1 MSAGREVT
9 VPLPAAD
16 KEWLRGFAG
25 AFRGEQEAERYLYD
39 FWERV
44 QVIVE
49 WLERARREGMR
60 RVLELGSAPY
70 LLTLLLR
77 RHFDFDLRLANYF
90 GDPARNGPQT
100 QSVEGPGGRH
110 EFAFDHFNL
119 EVDAFPYE
127 DGSLD
132 AVVFSEILEH
142 LVVSADRPLSEMS
155 RVLRPGGYLLVST
168 PNVARLGNL
177 VTLFK
182 GRNINDGYSP
192 YGVYGRHNR
201 EYTLSEVVQ
210 ALERNGFEIAEQR
223 LRNIY
228 PHPLKTRVLQAL
240 RPGVWY
246 EHIFVL
252 GRKPL
257 TSRPRT

>member
-1 MSAGREVT
+1 MSPARDVPI
-9 VPLPAAD
+9 PLPAAD
-16 KEWLRGFAG
+16 REWLRGFAG
-25 AFRGEQEAERYLYD
+25 AFRGEAEAERYLYD
-39 FWERV
+39 CWERV

-49 WLERARREGMR
+49 WLARLQREGVR
-60 RVLELGSAPY
+60 HVLELGSAPY
-70 LLTLLLR
+70 LLTLLLE

-90 GDPARNGPQT
+90 GDPTRHGRQT
-100 QSVEGPGGRH
+100 QAVESAAERH

-119 EVDAFPYE
+119 EVDAFPYA

-142 LVVSADRPLSEMS
+142 LVLSADHPLAEMG
-155 RVLRPGGYLLVST
+155 RVLRKGGFLLVST
-168 PNVARLGNL
+168 PNMARLGNVVRL
-177 VTLFK
+177 LK
-182 GRNINDGYSP
+182 GQNVNDGYSA

-201 EYTLSEVVQ
+201 EYTMPEVVDL
-210 ALERNGFEIAEQR
+210 LERHGFEIVEKR

-228 PHPLKTRVLQAL
+228 PHPLRTRLLQAL

-252 GRKPL
+252 GRK
-257 TSRPRT
+257 RG